1 MDMKT
6 TLNAQSSIKIESD
19 RIIYFDPYLIKK
31 ESHDADY
38 IFITHEHYD
47 HFDLDSINKVS
58 NENTLIILPDS
69 MAIKVLYKLNSN
81 NVRGVIPN
89 EEYTINGLHFTTIP
103 SYNTNKDFHKKESK
117 WVGYLV
123 DIEDKVVYV
132 AGDTDITPENE
143 EVECDIAFLPIGG
156 TYTMDY
162 EEAAKLA
169 NIIKPEVVVPI
180 HYETIVGTRDD
191 ANKFKELLDESIECQ
206 IIME

>member
-1 MDMKT
+1 MKT